1 MNHINQ
7 NVTLMGWVHSKRD
20 LGGLIFIDVRDHFG
34 ITQVVIHPDSP
45 FFSEASSVRQESV
58 IQVKGNV
65 VKREGAINSK
75 ISTGE
80 IEVIASHF
88 MIESPSEILPFP
100 VAHNPKQESE
110 DTRLTYRFLDLR
122 TEKMHRNI
130 LFRCN
135 VIRYIREKMNS
146 LGFNEFSTPILTS
159 SSPEGAR
166 DFLVP
171 SRLHPGH
178 FYALPQAPQQFKQL
192 LMCSGF
198 DKYFQI
204 APCFRDEDPRA
215 DRAPGEFYQLDVEMS
230 FATQDDV
237 FNIIEELMIGLFENK
252 QFSNR
257 KILPL
262 SHYDTKYIQNNL
274 RKFPCIPW
282 HDAMDKYGID
292 KPDLRYSLEM
302 QNVEETLE
310 HTQFAIFK
318 SVIEKKGII
327 RAIVI
332 PNAASQ
338 SRKFFDEADAYAKEI
353 GLGGLPW
360 LAVKDGEW
368 KGSIAKQLSESE
380 KKALGNQLKFE
391 NSDAV
396 VFIVGSEKLK
406 TQTAGGKIR
415 NYFADKLNLK
425 DPNVWAFAW
434 IVDFPMYEF
443 NEDDQKIDFSHNPFS
458 MPQGGMETL
467 KNKNPLDIL
476 AHQYDLVCN
485 GIELSSGAIRN
496 HRRDVMKKAFEI
508 AGYSESDVEN
518 KFGALWNAFA
528 FGAPPHGGIAPGIDR
543 MVMLLLNEP
552 NIREVIAF
560 PLNQKAMDLLMK
572 APSMVSGNQLK
583 EIHIQTKT
591 L

>member
-1 MNHINQ
+1 M
-7 NVTLMGWVHSKRD
+7 
-20 LGGLIFIDVRDHFG
+20 
-34 ITQVVIHPDSP
+34 
-45 FFSEASSVRQESV
+45 
-58 IQVKGNV
+58 
-65 VKREGAINSK
+65 
-75 ISTGE
+75 
-80 IEVIASHF
+80 
-88 MIESPSEILPFP
+88 
-100 VAHNPKQESE
+100 
-110 DTRLTYRFLDLR
+110 
-122 TEKMHRNI
+122 
-130 LFRCN
+130 
-135 VIRYIREKMNS
+135 
-146 LGFNEFSTPILTS
+146 
-159 SSPEGAR
+159 
-166 DFLVP
+166 
-171 SRLHPGH
+171 
-178 FYALPQAPQQFKQL
+178 
-192 LMCSGF
+192 
-198 DKYFQI
+198 
-204 APCFRDEDPRA
+204 
-215 DRAPGEFYQLDVEMS
+215 
-230 FATQDDV
+230 
-237 FNIIEELMIGLFENK
+237 
-252 QFSNR
+252 
-257 KILPL
+257 
-262 SHYDTKYIQNNL
+262 

-396 VFIVGSEKLK
+396 VFIVGNEKLK

-458 MPQGGMETL
+458 MPQGGMESL